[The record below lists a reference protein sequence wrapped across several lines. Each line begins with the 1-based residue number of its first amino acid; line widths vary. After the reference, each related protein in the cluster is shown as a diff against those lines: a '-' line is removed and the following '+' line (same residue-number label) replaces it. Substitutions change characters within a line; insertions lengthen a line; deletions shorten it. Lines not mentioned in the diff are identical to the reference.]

1 MHVSK
6 PVNRLGTSSPAL
18 YVTIE
23 PQTTWFIVLAASSLA
38 IAFARSRAAV
48 ASASCAR
55 MRSARDEAVAEEEGA
70 SSVGPDDG
78 VGFCL
83 YDPEGSSPGFC
94 TYDSLRH
101 EFLCKRQ

>member
-1 MHVSK
+1 
-6 PVNRLGTSSPAL
+6 
-18 YVTIE
+18 
-23 PQTTWFIVLAASSLA
+23 
-38 IAFARSRAAV
+38 
-48 ASASCAR
+48 